1 MGIFQKLSTVLKSN
15 INDLIARAENPE
27 KMLNQIILD
36 MRDQLA
42 KAKREVAAAIADERK
57 LRAQLDD
64 EVKQTRDWE
73 HRAMLAVKEGRDDLA
88 KQALIRQQEHAQRAA
103 TIDQTWTAQAQETEK
118 LKGSLRQLND
128 KIEEAKRKRN
138 LLIAK
143 QKRAQAQ
150 KRIHETM
157 SGLSD
162 TSAFEAFNR
171 MAEKI
176 EESER
181 RTVAQVEVNEAA
193 LQDSEY
199 LYMEG
204 YLVTSDS
211 ARGAAIHTRKLAQQ
225 HGVKTAI
232 SLSDPGM
239 VEFFSE
245 GLREMIGEQ
254 VDLLFC
260 NEDEALAWTG
270 TSSVALAAEAL
281 KQDAASFAITLGGDG
296 ALVYDGQQLIE
307 IAPHP
312 VQAIDT
318 NGAGDMFA
326 GAFLYAI
333 SHGHDFASAGLLAC
347 RSAAELVC
355 QYGPRLPADTHSS
368 LLSEVLKG

>member
-1 MGIFQKLSTVLKSN
+1 MGIFHKLSTLLKSN
-15 INDLIARAENPE
+15 INDLIVKAENPE

-64 EVKQTRDWE
+64 EVKHTRDWE

-88 KQALIRQQEHAQRAA
+88 KQALIRQQEHAQRGA
-103 TIDQTWTAQAQETEK
+103 TIEQTWSAQAQETEK

-181 RTVAQVEVNEAA
+181 RTLAQVEVNEA
-193 LQDSEY
+193 LEGDTLEQDFVRLEA
-199 LYMEG
+199 G
-204 YLVTSDS
+204 YGD
-211 ARGAAIHTRKLAQQ
+211 G
-225 HGVKTAI
+225 
-232 SLSDPGM
+232 D
-239 VEFFSE
+239 
-245 GLREMIGEQ
+245 
-254 VDLLFC
+254 VDDRLL
-260 NEDEALAWTG
+260 
-270 TSSVALAAEAL
+270 AL
-281 KQDAASFAITLGGDG
+281 KQEMGLIAAPEAEKPKALGSGEEESEEEGVEAPAEPKEEGPPVADAVLLEEFE
-296 ALVYDGQQLIE
+296 QLE
-307 IAPHP
+307 K
-312 VQAIDT
+312 
-318 NGAGDMFA
+318 GE
-326 GAFLYAI
+326 
-333 SHGHDFASAGLLAC
+333 
-347 RSAAELVC
+347 AE
-355 QYGPRLPADTHSS
+355 
-368 LLSEVLKG
+368 E